1 MLGANRHDLLGL
13 TAMQLETRLGSLLV
27 ELAEKGSR

>member
-13 TAMQLETRLGSLLV
+13 IAMQLETWLVSLLV
-27 ELAEKGSR
+27 ELARKGRR